1 MNWQDWYSKANTSN
15 SNVAFIAEIG
25 INHNGSIDLAK
36 ELMVVAASSGCHAV
50 KFQKRNIEKV
60 YTPEFLESPRESQW
74 GDTQRHQKLG
84 LEFGK
89 EEYDEID
96 RFAKELGISWSASAW
111 DLDSLRFV
119 ENYNPGFHKVAS
131 AFITNREFLSKV
143 AELKRLTFVST
154 GMATI
159 EDCDEV
165 VKIFKEADCPLV
177 LLHCNATYPA
187 KRENLNLNVIL
198 SLKNRYKDIPIGYSG
213 HESSVSPSIV
223 AAALGA
229 RVIERHIT
237 LDRSM
242 VGSDQAASLEPAGL
256 RNLVGALKW
265 LPSEL
270 GDGIKKYET
279 GEKETA
285 AKLRYWEA

>member
-1 MNWQDWYSKANTSN
+1 MNWQEWYSGAS
-15 SNVAFIAEIG
+15 SLESSVAFVAEIG
-25 INHNGSIDLAK
+25 INHNGDLDLAK
-36 ELMVVAASSGCHAV
+36 ELMLVAASCGCNAV
-50 KFQKRNIEKV
+50 KFQKRNIERV
-60 YTPEFLESPRESQW
+60 YTEEFLGSPRESKW
-74 GDTQRHQKLG
+74 GGTQRDQKLG

-89 EEYDEID
+89 NEYDEID
-96 RFAKELGISWSASAW
+96 RFAKELGISWTASAW
-111 DLDSLRFV
+111 DLDSLDFI
-119 ENYNPGFHKVAS
+119 EGYNPAFHKVAS
-131 AFITNREFLSKV
+131 AFATNTEFLEAV
-143 AELKRLTFVST
+143 AKLGRITLVST
-154 GMATI
+154 GMTTI
-159 EDCDEV
+159 DDCD
-165 VKIFKEADCPLV
+165 KIVSIFQDAGCPLV

-187 KRENLNLNVIL
+187 KRENLNLNVIQT
-198 SLKNRYKDIPIGYSG
+198 LKSRYPSVPIGYSG

-229 RVIERHIT
+229 RVIERHVT

-270 GDGIKKYET
+270 GDGAKKYEP